1 MILRVATVG
10 GAADGH
16 EALLALLD
24 ARRCEPEDLCR
35 PREFTM
41 VDPAVG
47 YLESDRAVAFANMGR
62 ITAHHAV
69 VATRIEGSSGVS
81 NPLRLRGRD
90 VAGLFAL
97 AARWFATVHALHPTE
112 ARCPSFG
119 FDTLYTGGV
128 SSHGP

>member
-1 MILRVATVG
+1 MNFSVQEHAFMG
-10 GAADGH
+10 GPT
-16 EALLALLD
+16 LA
-24 ARRCEPEDLCR
+24 R
-35 PREFTM
+35 
-41 VDPAVG
+41 
-47 YLESDRAVAFANMGR
+47 
-62 ITAHHAV
+62 
-69 VATRIEGSSGVS
+69 
-81 NPLRLRGRD
+81 RD